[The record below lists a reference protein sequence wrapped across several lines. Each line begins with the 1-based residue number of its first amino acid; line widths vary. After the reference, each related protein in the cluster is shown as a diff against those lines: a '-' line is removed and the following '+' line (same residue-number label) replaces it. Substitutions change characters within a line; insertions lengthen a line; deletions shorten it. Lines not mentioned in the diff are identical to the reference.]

1 MVETLNPPLVT
12 PASSLGSV
20 AGGRQRQAKPY
31 PPTAQTDIAP
41 FSSVTSISLPEGTLV
56 TGSDYALRHS
66 LIAEVQFTKDGILIR
81 SAHVDEE
88 SYGGTVEIAYN
99 DFITSIRD
107 RYNSLSRRKGR
118 LSQHDQSILERLQIL
133 LEPK

>member
-1 MVETLNPPLVT
+1 MVETLNPPLIT
-12 PASSLGSV
+12 PASSLASL
-20 AGGRQRQAKPY
+20 AGGRKRQAKPY
-31 PPTAQTDIAP
+31 PPTAQTDSAP
-41 FSSVTSISLPEGTLV
+41 FSSVTLISLREGTLV
-56 TGSDYALRHS
+56 PRSNYALNHN
-66 LIAEVQFTKDGILIR
+66 LIAEVQLTKDGVLIR

-88 SYGGTVEIAYN
+88 SYGEQLEIAYN

-107 RYNSLSRRKGR
+107 RYNSLTRRKGR